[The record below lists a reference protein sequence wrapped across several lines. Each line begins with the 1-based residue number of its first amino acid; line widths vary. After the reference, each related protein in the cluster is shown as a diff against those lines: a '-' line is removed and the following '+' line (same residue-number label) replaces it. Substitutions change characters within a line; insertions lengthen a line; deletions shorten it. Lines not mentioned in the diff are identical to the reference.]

1 MADNVL
7 MAPSSKTTE
16 TVLPD
21 WYTNYAMDILSNQ
34 QAISNQPYTLYGAPR
49 IAEMAPQ
56 QQQAFGLA
64 GQAATAYQPGL
75 AQATQTT
82 QNVDPYLGLYAASP
96 YYQQA
101 GQTSASQVGQYMN
114 PYTTNVVNR
123 IGELGNRA
131 LQETILPNIRDKFIQ
146 GGTYGGSRNA
156 ELFGRG
162 VRDSM
167 ENITAAQTQAL
178 ASGYGGALT
187 AAQNDL
193 TRQGELGTNIAS
205 QYNTAGSQQL
215 AQGSQLANLAGQ
227 QQGLGITGAGALQAA
242 GSAQQGQA
250 QKNLDL
256 GYQDFLR
263 QQAYPQQQNTALVGA
278 LQGVK
283 TAVPSAVV
291 SAGTEPATNETA
303 YGKSDL
309 ENWLTGATTV
319 TDFLATLKKQGI
331 I

>member
-56 QQQAFGLA
+56 QQQAFGMA

-75 AQATQTT
+75 AQATQAT

-123 IGELGNRA
+123 IGELGNRT
-131 LQETILPNIRDKFIQ
+131 LQETVLPGIRDKFIL

-167 ENITAAQTQAL
+167 ESITAAQAQAL

-193 TRQGELGTNIAS
+193 TRQGELGTSIAQ
-205 QYNTAGSQQL
+205 QYGTAGTQQL
-215 AQGSQLANLAGQ
+215 AQGSQLGNLAAQ
-227 QQGLGITGAGALQAA
+227 QQALGITGAGALQAA
-242 GSAQQGQA
+242 GGQQQTQA

-256 GYQDFLR
+256 AYQDFLR
-263 QQAYPQQQNTALVGA
+263 QQAYPQQQNAALIGA

-283 TAVPSAVV
+283 SAVPSAVV
-291 SAGTEPATNETA
+291 SAGTEPATSETA
-303 YGKSDL
+303 YAKSDL
-309 ENWLTGATTV
+309 TNWLTGANTV
-319 TDFLATLKKQGI
+319 ADFVAKLRSQGVI
-331 I
+331 

>member
-1 MADNVL
+1 MADSPL
-7 MAPSSKTTE
+7 MVPTSKTTT

-82 QNVDPYLGLYAASP
+82 GNVDPYLGLYAASP

-114 PYTTNVVNR
+114 PYMDQVVNR
-123 IGELGNRA
+123 IGQLGNRT
-131 LQETILPNIRDKFIQ
+131 LQETVLPGIRDKFIQ

-167 ENITAAQTQAL
+167 ESITAAQAQAL

-242 GSAQQGQA
+242 GTAQQGQA

-256 GYQDFLR
+256 AYQDFLR
-263 QQAYPQQQNTALVGA
+263 QQAYPQQQNTALMGA
-278 LQGVK
+278 LSGVK
-283 TAVPSAVV
+283 TAVPTATLSQGVDA
-291 SAGTEPATNETA
+291 AGANTQ
-303 YGKSDL
+303 YSKDDL
-309 ENWLTGATTV
+309 DRLLQLAATGADIYSTY
-319 TDFLATLKKQGI
+319 KKG
-331 I
+331 